1 MENTQ
6 TQPKVVEL
14 KSAQV
19 ADERTL
25 TDIQQE
31 AAKEAT
37 AELEALK
44 AELETKKYFMDL
56 TKSEIQILRGFITE
70 DAPWKFMESLGIR
83 EVDNQLSKS
92 VEKNGKA
99 FIDAVTIEA
108 VYYYLSKVEG
118 VGGKV
123 NSPNIGTVDVYLK
136 LLKATN
142 GVRNA
147 VTADNEK
154 LKHLEYVAACRLEG
168 IEPEAIIPKD

>member
-14 KSAQV
+14 NSNQV
-19 ADERTL
+19 SVERTL

-31 AAKEAT
+31 AFKEAT
-37 AELEALK
+37 AELEAFK

-56 TKSEIQILRGFITE
+56 TKAEIQILRGFITE
-70 DAPWKFMESLGIR
+70 DAPWKFMESLGIG
-83 EVDNQLSKS
+83 EVDSQLSKS

-99 FIDAVTIEA
+99 FINAVTIEA

-118 VGGKV
+118 VGKKV

-154 LKHLEYVAACRLEG
+154 LKNLEYIVACRSEG